1 MQTRNRL
8 TLFPALGAIAAAAAL
23 IACSDPQDPRTAGEQ
38 LDATVAK
45 VEQKAEEAKADV
57 KAAGEDAKQA
67 VTQAADTVTDKA
79 RDATITAAVNA
90 ELAKDKDL
98 SVLGINV
105 DTSAGR
111 VALYGKAPSAA
122 ARERATAIA
131 AAVDGVASVDNR
143 LVVAPS
149 S

>member
-105 DTSAGR
+105 DTSAGTGTGDTQR
-111 VALYGKAPSAA
+111 ISAPVCRQNTATSFTTGKPQPAA
-122 ARERATAIA
+122 W
-131 AAVDGVASVDNR
+131 
-143 LVVAPS
+143 VVG
-149 S
+149 